1 MRKIAKELKFL
12 IAEKEREEITIKQ
25 MKKIKKL
32 YDNAAKDFARNY
44 KMLKGRDN
52 ISSVLRRQYIDEMQ
66 KDLSGEITKI
76 SKQIEQGIEGAILQT
91 SESVV
96 RDNQRMLS
104 NMGFNIK
111 KAFSYVPT
119 DVVETITS
127 GQLYQSDWTLSKAIW
142 GDNKKTISDI
152 HEVIAKGLIENKGSY
167 DIAKDLEKYVDPNVA
182 KDWDWSK
189 VYPNTK
195 RKVEYNAQRLARTLT
210 SHAYQESFVR
220 STQGNPFINAYRWE
234 TSNSHTTCDLC
245 YTRESQD
252 LYGLGAGLY
261 PKDALPLD
269 HPNGKCIVV
278 LNMEGSMSDI
288 SDQIAEWYNSPEG
301 TFPDIDK
308 FANSFDK
315 GSGIKQT
322 VTKHKKEVAEKV
334 KLKTGKQLLQMSG
347 QERYDILGIKDFDW
361 GQIENDVKEMVY
373 ETTNRLNNKF
383 KGMKEYFSNYSD
395 CSYKA
400 GTSSEK
406 RIMESSLGKKG
417 QTLYFKFSEIH
428 SKNINELI
436 NIERKSLNLN
446 WSMPCS
452 DEFLQSA
459 SFTHEYGHAVSN
471 YLISEEIKKSP
482 ELLNIVTKGSN
493 NEIIS
498 EFNKLE
504 ESFYNEIKDIASK
517 GNKRFDESLY
527 MSKYGL
533 SSFSEFFA
541 ECFSN
546 SQCGKPNIMGKAM
559 EEFLKR
565 KGVL

>member
-32 YDNAAKDFARNY
+32 YENAAKDFARNY

-52 ISSVLRRQYIDEMQ
+52 ISSVLRKQYIDEMQ
-66 KDLSGEITKI
+66 KDLNVEITKI
-76 SKQIEQGIEGAILQT
+76 SKQIEQGIEDAILET
-91 SESVV
+91 SQSVV
-96 RDNQRMLS
+96 RDNQRLLS

-142 GDNKKTISDI
+142 GDKKKTLSDI

-167 DIAKDLEKYVDPNVA
+167 DIAKDLEKYVDPTVA

-189 VYPNTK
+189 VYSNTK
-195 RKVEYNAQRLARTLT
+195 RKVEYNSQRLARTLT

-220 STQGNPFINAYRWE
+220 STKDNPFINAYKWE

-245 YTRESQD
+245 YARESQD

-278 LNMEGSMSDI
+278 LNMECSMSNV

-315 GSGIKQT
+315 VDKVKKSVVKP
-322 VTKHKKEVAEKV
+322 KKEVVEKI
-334 KLKTGKQLLQMSG
+334 KPKTGKQLLQMSG
-347 QERYDILGIKDFDW
+347 QERYDLLGVGDYDW
-361 GQIENDVKEMVY
+361 GKIENDVKEMVY
-373 ETTNRLNNKF
+373 ETTNRLNSKF
-383 KGMKEYFSNYSD
+383 KGMKEYFSEYSKCD
-395 CSYKA
+395 FKA

-406 RIMESSLGKKG
+406 RIMETSLGKKA
-417 QTLYFKFSEIH
+417 QTLYFNFSETKSGNLSNLISLQKRSSG
-428 SKNINELI
+428 SK
-436 NIERKSLNLN
+436 

-452 DEFLQSA
+452 EEFLESY

-471 YLISEEIKKSP
+471 YLISEEIKSTPK
-482 ELLNIVTKGSN
+482 LLNVVNSGSI
-493 NEIIS
+493 NEIIA
-498 EFNKLE
+498 EFHEMEKT
-504 ESFYNEIKDIASK
+504 FYNEIKEIAAKGSK
-517 GNKRFDESLY
+517 HFNEAQY
-527 MSKYGL
+527 MSEYGL

-541 ECFSN
+541 ECFAN
-546 SQCGKPNIMGKAM
+546 SQCGSPNIMGKAT